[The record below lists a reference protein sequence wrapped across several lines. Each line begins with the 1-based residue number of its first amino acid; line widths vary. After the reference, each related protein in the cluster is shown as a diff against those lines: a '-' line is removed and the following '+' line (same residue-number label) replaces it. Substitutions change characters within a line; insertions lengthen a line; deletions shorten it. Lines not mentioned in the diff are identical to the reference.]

1 MYSVYILRSE
11 LNKRYYIGS
20 TKDIKSRL
28 SRHNAGHTP
37 STKAYRP
44 WGLIYSESFSDLKDA
59 RKREREI
66 KSWKN
71 TKYMVK
77 VLGLDE

>member
-1 MYSVYILRSE
+1 MAFVYILRSD
-11 LNKRYYIGS
+11 LGGRYYIGS
-20 TKDIKSRL
+20 TIDIPTRL
-28 SRHNAGHTP
+28 RRHNKGQHI

-44 WGLIYSESFSDLKDA
+44 WKLIYSENFELLGEA

-71 TKYMVK
+71 PAYMLQ
-77 VLGLDE
+77 VLQVR